1 MDVQRAKE
9 LLTILADGTD
19 PLTGEVLPDDH
30 VCNKGEIVRALNC
43 AVEALSRKRK
53 KTAAGEHRKTVD
65 RGTGSRVVSFVRRG
79 YEEERPLRTLWPH
92 ARRNRVP
99 PAAAGENVKNVA
111 PQATKPSFAC
121 ATMGAQSNEGGFS
134 L

>member
-1 MDVQRAKE
+1 MDVQRTKE

-43 AVEALSRKRK
+43 ARSTFSQAGKA
-53 KTAAGEHRKTVD
+53 AAGEHRKTVD
-65 RGTGSRVVSFVRRG
+65 RGAGSRAVPFIRRG
-79 YEEERPLRTLWPH
+79 HEEERPLRTLWPH

-99 PAAAGENVKNVA
+99 PAAAGKNVKNVA
-111 PQATKPSFAC
+111 PQATKPSFGC
-121 ATMGAQSNEGGFS
+121 ATMRAQSNEGGFP